1 MILDLTYWDNPILR
15 ANCQSVE
22 KITDE
27 IKQLVQDMIETMDAK
42 NGVGLAAPQIGKDL
56 RIFVIREPIE
66 NPDDTISLG
75 EPQVF
80 INPNLT
86 NPSKDLEIMTEGC
99 LSFPGLHLDIIRP
112 LSITVE
118 AMDLDGKNFKQDLV
132 GYKARVIMHENDHIN
147 GKLFIDR
154 VNPKLRKKIEP
165 DLKKIK
171 AQYST
176 V

>member
-86 NPSKDLEIMTEGC
+86 NPSKDLEIMSEGC